1 MTKIRPKVLITGG
14 GGLLGQYLNNSVSV
28 DYDIL
33 TLYRSKIGNCIKFNS
48 RQVDIIDF
56 ALLSGCISQ
65 FEPDYIIH
73 CAAVSNPN
81 KADDL
86 NNDEV
91 YTANVTATEI
101 IAQGAA
107 EVGAKLLYTSTDLV
121 YDGDRGSY
129 LKEEAKLMPLTLYA
143 ETKLMG
149 EEKIRRSFNNYIIA
163 RVPLLFGYGNGG
175 KKNNFVAMIESF
187 MKGERVRLFSDQFRT
202 PLSVRETAAIITRL
216 LKTEFNNE
224 IINLSSS
231 RRVSRVEIGELACG
245 FGDFDKSLIN
255 SVSMSS
261 VPDLISVAD
270 VSLNI
275 SRLRSRGIEPAL
287 IETMIEEEVNF
298 MKTNCN
304 YLGTLKIE

>member
-1 MTKIRPKVLITGG
+1 
-14 GGLLGQYLNNSVSV
+14 
-28 DYDIL
+28 
-33 TLYRSKIGNCIKFNS
+33 
-48 RQVDIIDF
+48 
-56 ALLSGCISQ
+56 
-65 FEPDYIIH
+65 
-73 CAAVSNPN
+73 
-81 KADDL
+81 
-86 NNDEV
+86 
-91 YTANVTATEI
+91 
-101 IAQGAA
+101 
-107 EVGAKLLYTSTDLV
+107 
-121 YDGDRGSY
+121 
-129 LKEEAKLMPLTLYA
+129 MPLTLYA

-175 KKNNFVAMIESF
+175 TKNNFVAMIESF